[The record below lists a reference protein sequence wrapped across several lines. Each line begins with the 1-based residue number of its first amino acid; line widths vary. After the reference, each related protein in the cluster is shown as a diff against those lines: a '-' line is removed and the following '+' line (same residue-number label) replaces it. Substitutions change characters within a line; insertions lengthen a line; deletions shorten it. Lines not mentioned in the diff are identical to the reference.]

1 MYVCDIIKVI
11 THHLYHILLEQLI
24 TPKPHTHSRRIL
36 IKGMKRRQESLVVT
50 PLGLCHHMYK
60 IAFYHFLKQYQ
71 PIPLIHELTV
81 GSSLKRQ
88 GHSTTLQVLSWV
100 LKIQGCLLWPV
111 LCSHG
116 ADSLTGNSG
125 NRCISNFKT

>member
-24 TPKPHTHSRRIL
+24 TPKSHTHSRRIL

-60 IAFYHFLKQYQ
+60 IAFYRFLKQYQ
-71 PIPLIHELTV
+71 PILLIHELAV

-88 GHSTTLQVLSWV
+88 GHSTTPQALSWV